1 LQALASLASCSSLE
15 RAEPRVEPVG
25 LCVDR
30 VGLCAKMLCLIDEA
44 VESVVDVVTVVAA
57 QAGQRLAQLLP
68 SLRDSESSW
77 E

>member
-1 LQALASLASCSSLE
+1 
-15 RAEPRVEPVG
+15 
-25 LCVDR
+25 
-30 VGLCAKMLCLIDEA
+30 MLCLIDEA